1 MADRLTQLQDAV
13 NSQADNFCNSIGILQ
28 QMSQPSPLSGYGS
41 STTKGITPDTDHT
54 LLFAQMI
61 ARTAKDIEVLIE
73 SLPSEESTA
82 ELQAAGLQQLEQ
94 ESELAGEQLKE
105 TVKQGEQLLA
115 SIQAALHDIATKQ
128 LEMER
133 IAAEECISAH
143 TSAATL

>member
-13 NSQADNFCNSIGILQ
+13 NAQADNFCNSVGILQ

-41 STTKGITPDTDHT
+41 TSRVTPPDTDHT

-82 ELQAAGLQQLEQ
+82 ELQAAGLQHLEQ
-94 ESELAGEQLKE
+94 ESDVAGE
-105 TVKQGEQLLA
+105 T
-115 SIQAALHDIATKQ
+115 
-128 LEMER
+128 
-133 IAAEECISAH
+133 
-143 TSAATL
+143 

>member
-1 MADRLTQLQDAV
+1 MQ
-13 NSQADNFCNSIGILQ
+13 QADNFCNSVGILQ

-41 STTKGITPDTDHT
+41 TSRMTPPDTDHT

-94 ESELAGEQLKE
+94 ESEIAGETLKE
-105 TVKQGEQLLA
+105 TVKQGEQLLEA
-115 SIQAALHDIATKQ
+115 IQAALHDISAKQ

-133 IAAEECISAH
+133 IAAEECITAH
-143 TSAATL
+143 TSSATL